1 MNDKLKTLIDID
13 KAAEN
18 LSLIKFIG
26 SVVGINQFALTAR
39 SSSNY

>member
-18 LSLIKFIG
+18 LSLIKIHRQRWDK
-26 SVVGINQFALTAR
+26 SIALTAR